1 MLAGRK
7 RRPVQFGLLMNSR
20 HTTRVA
26 KAAFKAQRLLAGERL
41 LFDATN
47 PAQLPPGHYR
57 AFSSFEFERKILT
70 SAGEF
75 TIPE

>member
-1 MLAGRK
+1 VGNAALDLG
-7 RRPVQFGLLMNSR
+7 PVSYIKGTS
-20 HTTRVA
+20 A
-26 KAAFKAQRLLAGERL
+26 PGERL